1 MSLDVANVPQEA
13 LLASC
18 TPINNVQEDDA
29 GNTKTS
35 ENAGDDTTD
44 KDSLHHVL
52 LPPFR
57 YRYYMNFYEIRFANS
72 LGIHA
77 S

>member
-1 MSLDVANVPQEA
+1 MANVPQET
-13 LLASC
+13 LSTSC
-18 TPINNVQEDDA
+18 TPINDIQRDDA

-35 ENAGDDTTD
+35 ENAGDDTSND
-44 KDSLHHVL
+44 NSLHHVL
-52 LPPFR
+52 FPPFK

-72 LGIHA
+72 LGIHV